1 MYLVVVVKLTSPSKF
16 TTICLTVNVLAI
28 GQLNSTEYE
37 SPAEAG
43 SGAGAIGVTVTI
55 AVVGYD
61 VGLLKLTCPPP
72 AATDC
77 VRTNAPSY
85 VTLIF
90 TLFELFD
97 TSKTTLPI
105 IVVKSIVAI

>member
-28 GQLNSTEYE
+28 GQLNITEYE
-37 SPAEAG
+37 SAPDT
-43 SGAGAIGVTVTI
+43 GVTVTL

-61 VGLLKLTCPPP
+61 VGLLKVTCPPP
-72 AATDC
+72 DATTWS
-77 VRTNAPSY
+77 RTDVPSY
-85 VTLIF
+85 VTSIF
-90 TLFELFD
+90 TLFELFA
-97 TSKTTLPI
+97 TSKVTSPI